1 LGLKCDIIT
10 SPRRLVNTF
19 ISSDSM
25 ESYIIVITIPKAS
38 FSELGIIVEQEKT
51 SPSHRQT
58 GCRHN
63 PLLVEHSR
71 KEVFGS

>member
-1 LGLKCDIIT
+1 MCTIT

-19 ISSDSM
+19 ISSDST
-25 ESYIIVITIPKAS
+25 ESYILIITIPKANS
-38 FSELGIIVEQEKT
+38 SKLGIIAEREKT
-51 SPSHRQT
+51 NPSHRQT

-63 PLLVEHSR
+63 PLLVEHCI

>member
-1 LGLKCDIIT
+1 MKRPDPLGLKCDIIT

-19 ISSDSM
+19 TSSDST
-25 ESYIIVITIPKAS
+25 ESYKIVITIPKARS
-38 FSELGIIVEQEKT
+38 SDLGIIAEREKT

-63 PLLVEHSR
+63 PLFS
-71 KEVFGS
+71 